1 MISRWGES
9 MEKIEKYMNSAFEWL
24 SRYISPSLL
33 AVLGIGLV
41 TSILLFVYPI
51 NGLGD
56 NGEYFRVLNSNSLYR
71 VNGDS
76 YDNVAYFVK
85 DFSIMRYFNET
96 TTHFVSTQ
104 QFFITIAIW
113 LNKLFIVKHF
123 SIFVS

>member
-1 MISRWGES
+1 
-9 MEKIEKYMNSAFEWL
+9 MNSAFEWL

-76 YDNVAYFVK
+76 YDNVVYFVK

-104 QFFITIAIW
+104 QFFHYPFGLINFYSQT
-113 LNKLFIVKHF
+113 LFDIRF
-123 SIFVS
+123 LGFVYLSCF